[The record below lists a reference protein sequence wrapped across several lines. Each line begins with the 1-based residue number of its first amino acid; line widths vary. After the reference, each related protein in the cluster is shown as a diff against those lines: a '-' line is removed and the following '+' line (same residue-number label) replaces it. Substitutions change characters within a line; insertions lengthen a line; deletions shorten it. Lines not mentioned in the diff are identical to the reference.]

1 MNNSRRKNQDSLFQ
15 MYMKVAKLAYGNQ
28 WKPVKSRDEFKF
40 HSLHLIVGCL
50 TEIDSLF
57 LCQGFE
63 SQLLVHF
70 YRIYFIRY
78 TVWKIFF

>member
-15 MYMKVAKLAYGNQ
+15 MYMEVAKLAYGNQ

-40 HSLHLIVGCL
+40 HSLHLLGCL

-57 LCQGFE
+57 L
-63 SQLLVHF
+63 
-70 YRIYFIRY
+70 
-78 TVWKIFF
+78 